1 MDSIQ
6 AAEYLG
12 ITKNNLRQF
21 VFRKVLVPVG
31 KEKRRS
37 IFNIDDLNQ
46 VKASRSPSVP
56 SA

>member
-21 VFRKVLVPVG
+21 VFRKALTPIA

-37 IFNIDDLNQ
+37 VFLIEDLDRI
-46 VKASRSPSVP
+46 KISRTSSVP